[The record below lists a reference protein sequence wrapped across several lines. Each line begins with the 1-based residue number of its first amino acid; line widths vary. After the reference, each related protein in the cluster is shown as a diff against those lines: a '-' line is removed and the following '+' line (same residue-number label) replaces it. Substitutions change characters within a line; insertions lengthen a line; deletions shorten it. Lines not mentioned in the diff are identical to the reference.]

1 MANRC
6 SGFTKAGRNQ
16 LGLALVLGNIPNSI
30 DSWQIGLVAAA
41 GLDSLTL
48 DGQGPLGD
56 FAQGRDEPIA
66 NDEVIDG

>member
-6 SGFTKAGRNQ
+6 SGFAKASRNQ
-16 LGLALVLGNIPNSI
+16 LGLALVLGNIPDGI
-30 DSWQIGLVAAA
+30 DSWQISLVAATSLD
-41 GLDSLTL
+41 GLTF

-56 FAQGRDEPIA
+56 FTQGRDETIA